1 MATEAPAQDQPTTAP
16 ESIDSTGA
24 ATAAAAPPTMQ
35 LSQVRAP
42 LEDAAQVLSTAD
54 AEGRQPIVLTPTRAT
69 RIRIDLLVAG
79 LVLLAVVALAD
90 ISAAARA
97 AGGVLAIGLIVIG
110 VLRALFVSVP
120 EGAQAVLLQRG
131 RFLQRV
137 GPGVHVIRPGVVV
150 SHVVTTRDTPFD
162 APSVEVATS
171 DDVRVNVD
179 LLVTFRIIAPERF
192 VFAISA
198 SDFDQVLQATCQEA
212 IRMLVRSKPS
222 TEILDVGDMDAEHLR
237 GGIGARLDPYGVEMV
252 RVVLTHVI
260 PPAPFVASHEARRLA
275 TLQLA
280 EEKELHALQLLRQS
294 DREALTRQRIRARR
308 EEIELEADNESGR
321 MERLEALLRR
331 YPTAMRWEVEGE
343 RLNVARALASN
354 SRALLQVGTPADV
367 AGALLMQTSPNG
379 GSAGDPGA
387 ATERGAATEPAA
399 RQRASGRH

>member
-1 MATEAPAQDQPTTAP
+1 MATEAPAQDQPTTAA
-16 ESIDSTGA
+16 ESSETTGQ
-24 ATAAAAPPTMQ
+24 ATPAPAAAPPTLQ

-54 AEGRQPIVLTPTRAT
+54 AEGRQPIVLTPSRPT
-69 RIRIDLLVAG
+69 RIRIDLLLAG
-79 LVLLAVVALAD
+79 LVLLVLAALGD
-90 ISAAARA
+90 LSTAARA
-97 AGGVLAIGLIVIG
+97 VGGVLGIALLVIG
-110 VLRALFVSVP
+110 ILRSLFVAVP

-131 RFLQRV
+131 RFLERV
-137 GPGVHVIRPGVVV
+137 GPGVRMIRPGVVV

-198 SDFDQVLQATCQEA
+198 ADFDQVLQATCQEA

-222 TEILDVGDMDAEHLR
+222 TGILDVSDKDAEHLR
-237 GGIGARLDPYGVEMV
+237 GGIGARLDPYGVEIV

-260 PPAPFVASHEARRLA
+260 PPAQFVASHEARRLA
-275 TLQLA
+275 SLQRA
-280 EEKELHALQLLRQS
+280 EEEELHALQLLRQS
-294 DREALTRQRIRARR
+294 DREALSRQKIRARR
-308 EEIELEADNESGR
+308 EEIELEADNEAGR
-321 MERLEALLRR
+321 IERLEGLLRR
-331 YPTAMRWEVEGE
+331 YPAAMRWDVDAD
-343 RLNVARALASN
+343 RLSVARALAAN

-379 GSAGDPGA
+379 GSGGDTGA
-387 ATERGAATEPAA
+387 PTELGPPPAETAA
-399 RQRASGRH
+399 RH